1 MKKLLLILLC
11 LPMIGFGQSW
21 VGDGYGHY
29 NNIYLY
35 LIGWGDNSTIAY
47 LNVERF
53 EDATATGWEG
63 DLENRYEIKLVVQ
76 DLKSDKILFSNLM
89 DEFKDE
95 LGQNALSILPDC
107 CDEHFTIDKDIFS
120 EDCFLYFYSKNKP
133 IIDFIFKKYN
143 IEKSIQPVFY
153 NNDNSEYKFTQD
165 TICRGS
171 EEEQDCSDFDFGNR
185 IVDYTLYL
193 IDNGKR
199 KLVSKGTFDC
209 VSPPI
214 KVYGYF
220 KSPNENIICVLF
232 GCTQATEGESL
243 RNKYLHLAGCKI
255 E

>member
-1 MKKLLLILLC
+1 MKRLLLILLC

-120 EDCFLYFYSKNKP
+120 EDCFLYFYSKKNLLL
-133 IIDFIFKKYN
+133 ILFL
-143 IEKSIQPVFY
+143 KSIILRKAFNLFSTTMIIVNINLLKIQYAGEVRK
-153 NNDNSEYKFTQD
+153 S
-165 TICRGS
+165 
-171 EEEQDCSDFDFGNR
+171 R
-185 IVDYTLYL
+185 IVL
-193 IDNGKR
+193 I
-199 KLVSKGTFDC
+199 L
-209 VSPPI
+209 I
-214 KVYGYF
+214 LAI
-220 KSPNENIICVLF
+220 ELLIILF
-232 GCTQATEGESL
+232 IL
-243 RNKYLHLAGCKI
+243 
-255 E
+255 